1 MEPSRGVAA
10 RRVRRVGLAGR
21 VAIRK
26 DDDLRDGRC
35 LRLVGELVA
44 PGLCATRRRRR
55 PESEAHKRVGAALAL
70 DVEEAGRLGELGQA
84 VENAPHA
91 AHAPRPATAAVRP
104 TTPKGLRLEANN
116 LVEEHA
122 PLVGVVV
129 GRNNPRAFSRS
140 PVALVQEI
148 GDGPPDAGRN
158 LLARTAGVALDH
170 ERDIT
175 IRE

>member
-1 MEPSRGVAA
+1 MVDVFEQVEEELRSGRYKRLARTWLPVAGGV
-10 RRVRRVGLAGR
+10 L
-21 VAIRK
+21 
-26 DDDLRDGRC
+26 
-35 LRLVGELVA
+35 LVA
-44 PGLCATRRRRR
+44 LI
-55 PESEAHKRVGAALAL
+55 AALAWWGWQKM
-70 DVEEAGRLGELGQA
+70 E
-84 VENAPHA
+84 
-91 AHAPRPATAAVRP
+91 TAKADRASIAYQR
-104 TTPKGLRLEANN
+104 GLESLEANN